1 MPHSKPLVPPELQIL
16 WYLNTRMDLHP
27 RNKNILNNLSKGYEG
42 ELEFFHLLEEKLTS
56 ECIRLYGLLL
66 ESNQTEFQ
74 IDNLLIYQNTIYM
87 NEVKYYQGDFFV
99 KDDKWYALASEK
111 EIRNPILQLQRSE
124 YLLRQLLQQMGVHL
138 KIEPRLIFVHPEFT
152 LYQALY
158 DHPIIFSTQLNRYMQ
173 KLNNTPSQLTSKH
186 HNLADQL
193 IQRHITTSRHER
205 LPEYDF
211 DGLEK
216 GIVCELCRGVMHSF
230 TIYKLHCE
238 NCEHE
243 ESMGAGIMRSITEF
257 HTLFPNRRI
266 TTSVIHDW
274 CGSIH
279 SKKSIR
285 KILTKNMELVRNG
298 RFSYYVFNKNSHMT
312 SKN

>member
-16 WYLNTRMDLHP
+16 LYLDARMDLLP
-27 RNKNILNNLSKGYEG
+27 RDKKNLNNLRKGYEG
-42 ELEFFHLLEEKLTS
+42 ELNFFHLLEKKLTS
-56 ECIRLYGLLL
+56 KCIRLYDLLL

-87 NEVKYYQGDFFV
+87 NEVKYYGGDFLV
-99 KDDKWYALASEK
+99 RDDKWYVVASER
-111 EIRNPILQLQRSE
+111 EIRNPILQRSE
-124 YLLRQLLQQMGVHL
+124 FLLRHLLQQMGVHL
-138 KIEPRLIFVHPEFT
+138 KIETRLIFVHPEFT
-152 LYQALY
+152 LYQAPY
-158 DHPIIFSTQLNRYMQ
+158 DQPLIFPTQLNRCMQ
-173 KLNNTPSQLTSKH
+173 KLNSTPSRLTSMH
-186 HNLADQL
+186 HNLAEQL
-193 IQRHITTSRHER
+193 IHRHITTSRHER

-216 GIVCELCRGVMHSF
+216 GIVCELCGGFMNSF

-243 ESMGAGIMRSITEF
+243 ESMGLGIMRSITEF

-266 TTSVIHDW
+266 TTSIIYDW
-274 CGSIH
+274 CGNIY

-298 RFSYYVFNKNSHMT
+298 RFSYYVLNKKSRMT
-312 SKN
+312 FKS